1 MDEVSN
7 VTENTVETA
16 PNDKRWYVVHAYS
29 GFEKSVAQALR
40 DRIVRMGMEDR
51 FGEVLVPTE
60 EIIEMRAGQKRRSER
75 KFFPGY
81 VLVQISSHEEN
92 GIPRIDSECWHLIKE
107 TPKVMG
113 FIGGTADRPLPIKDT
128 EADAILQRVQDGV
141 EKPKPKV
148 LFEPGQ
154 LVRVVDGPFN
164 DFNGVVEEI
173 NYDKSRLRVAV
184 LIFGRSTPVELE
196 FGQVEKA

>member
-1 MDEVSN
+1 MESTDS
-7 VTENTVETA
+7 TVEIA
-16 PNDKRWYVVHAYS
+16 QGDKRWYVVHAYS

-40 DRIVRMGMEDR
+40 DRIVRMEMQER

-60 EIIEMRAGQKRRSER
+60 EVIEMRAGQKRRSER

-81 VLVQISSHEEN
+81 VLVQIASHEEN

-113 FIGGTADRPLPIKDT
+113 FIGGTADRPLPIRDT

-154 LVRVVDGPFN
+154 MVRVVDGPFN
-164 DFNGVVEEI
+164 DFNGVVEEV
-173 NYDKSRLRVAV
+173 NYDKSRLRVSV
-184 LIFGRSTPVELE
+184 LIFGRATPVELE